1 MFINSR
7 LHLLLLVPFLCTPQ
21 ISTPQNHSVAHPG
34 DRIYLD
40 VVVSPVSGSPVAGLQ
55 QQDFTILDNN
65 VSQTIASFE
74 AVDGRQ
80 ATTEVVLVLDA
91 VNIESREAL
100 IEHQEISKF
109 LKADGGRLSY
119 PTAVAILTD
128 KGLQFQE
135 DFSQDGNAIS
145 TALGHYTIPLRSM
158 DRDADRGATAQ
169 RFRISF
175 QEFAELVAREHD
187 RPGRKLILCVSPG
200 WPPLFG
206 LKNLRDVSLREQVFG
221 NIVELSTQLREG
233 QITVYSIDPSAI
245 GDIAAGLTDPPTNH
259 LRPSNPKVYMVET
272 SKPSDVRME
281 DLTLAVIAAQS
292 GGLMLNPGNDLTAE
306 LQKCIADAGVYY
318 EISFDPAI
326 GDQPNEYHHLAI
338 QVAKPGLIARTRQ
351 GYYSKPWSAEKLAAE
366 PEKLG
371 GAESDDLSGKP
382 GTENAPHSY
391 VDLPVAELVKRMPE
405 LKTLQPAPDQQV
417 LPIILRNI
425 GASMDNFVR
434 DIGNLIAHE
443 DVTQQK
449 LTAQGKVKA
458 KERVQDNYLILHHG
472 YEWGASAEYRMDD
485 KGNRLDSIGLAR
497 GYLVT
502 SGYALSCISFSTV
515 AQSQS
520 RFRYLGEQ
528 KVDSRDT
535 YVLTFAQ
542 QPGEA
547 TFTTVMRGTGA
558 TEVDMLTQGILWVDK
573 NGFQIIRMRSDL
585 LAPNKEIR
593 LDQLTTEVTFGE
605 VQLQDVPN
613 LLWLPSH
620 VEVYIEIGDQ
630 KFRNLHLY
638 TNYRRYRVSAKMESP
653 K

>member
-1 MFINSR
+1 MSINSR
-7 LHLLLLVPFLCTPQ
+7 LQLLLLVPFLCTPQ

-80 ATTEVVLVLDA
+80 APTEVVLVLDA
-91 VNIESREAL
+91 VNTESREAA
-100 IEHQEISKF
+100 IEHQEIRKF

-145 TALGHYTIPLRSM
+145 MALGHYTIPLHSM
-158 DRDADRGATAQ
+158 GAAAQ
-169 RFRISF
+169 HFRISF

-206 LKNLRDVSLREQVFG
+206 LKNLRDASLREQVFG

-233 QITVYSIDPSAI
+233 QITVYSIDPSAM
-245 GDIAAGLTDPPTNH
+245 GDIAPGLTEPPTNH
-259 LRPSNPKVYMVET
+259 LRSSNPKVYMVET

-292 GGLMLNPGNDLTAE
+292 GGLVLNPGNDLSAD
-306 LQKCIADAGVYY
+306 LQKCIADAGAYY
-318 EISFDPAI
+318 EIAFDPAI

-338 QVAKPGLIARTRQ
+338 RVAKPSLTARTRQ

-366 PEKLG
+366 SERLG
-371 GAESDDLSGKP
+371 GAEDDALSGKP
-382 GTENAPHSY
+382 STENVPPPY
-391 VDLPVAELVKRMPE
+391 VDLPVAELVERMPE
-405 LKTLQPAPDQQV
+405 LKTLQPAPDQQA
-417 LPIILRNI
+417 LPIILQNM
-425 GASMDNFVR
+425 GDSMDNFVR
-434 DIGNLIAHE
+434 DIGDLIAHE

-449 LTAQGKVKA
+449 LTAHGKVKA

-485 KGNRLDSIGLAR
+485 KGNHLGSIGLEM

-528 KVDSRDT
+528 KVDSRET
-535 YVLTFAQ
+535 YVLAFAQ

-585 LAPNKEIR
+585 LVPNKEIR

-613 LLWLPSH
+613 PLWLPSH

-630 KFRNLHLY
+630 KFRNLHFY
-638 TNYRRYRVSAKMESP
+638 TNYRRYRVSAKMKSP
-653 K
+653 Q